1 MYVCRAN
8 HADGGIPVMPMPAT
22 NRQII
27 WVYQQNQSALGKIQ
41 AIERYAQRTIELKI
55 ISIDEDLPVIID
67 DASPYLPTPHGADL
81 VLDHL
86 KHPDLSHELAQ
97 MCRRSDIPVIASG
110 KKPPLE
116 DALTPR
122 TCCALTQHKGLGE
135 YGRVFGRP
143 EYSITIVNG
152 CIRSVE
158 TLRGAPCAATWD
170 AAQRIVGLDIETA
183 KVRIGLET
191 QFFCVADPS
200 AWDPIT
206 GKSPVHVA
214 AELHKAALLRALQ
227 AMEDSGSG
235 VAGNSQ

>member
-1 MYVCRAN
+1 M
-8 HADGGIPVMPMPAT
+8 
-22 NRQII
+22 RQAI
-27 WVYQQNQSALGKIQ
+27 WVYQQNQSAMGKIQ
-41 AIERYAQRTIELKI
+41 AIERYAKNAIDLKI
-55 ISIDEDLPVIID
+55 ISIDDTLPPIID
-67 DASPYLPTPHGADL
+67 DASFYLPPPHDADL

-86 KHPDLSHELAQ
+86 KHPDLSHALAQ
-97 MCRRSDIPVIASG
+97 LCRQAGIPVIASG

-122 TCCALTQHKGLGE
+122 TCCALTQQKKLGE

-143 EYSITIVNG
+143 EYRISIDEGRI
-152 CIRSVE
+152 SAVE

-170 AAQRIVGLDIETA
+170 AAERIVGLDIETA
-183 KVRIGLET
+183 KTRIGLET

-214 AELHKAALLRALQ
+214 AELHKAALVRALQ
-227 AMEDSGSG
+227 ALEDS
-235 VAGNSQ
+235 V

>member
-1 MYVCRAN
+1 M
-8 HADGGIPVMPMPAT
+8 GQT
-22 NRQII
+22 I
-27 WVYQQNQSALGKIQ
+27 WVYQQHQSAMGKIQ
-41 AIERYAQRTIELKI
+41 AIERYAKDTIDLKI
-55 ISIDEDLPVIID
+55 ISIDDALPPIID
-67 DASPYLPTPHGADL
+67 DASFYLPPPQGAEL

-86 KHPDLSHELAQ
+86 KHPDLSHALAQ
-97 MCRRSDIPVIASG
+97 LCRQAGIPVIASG

-122 TCCALTQHKGLGE
+122 TCCALTRQKKLGQ

-143 EYSITIVNG
+143 EYRISLEGDRI
-152 CIRSVE
+152 SAVE

-183 KVRIGLET
+183 KTRIGLET

-214 AELHKAALLRALQ
+214 AELHKAALVRALQ
-227 AMEDSGSG
+227 ALEDSRGG
-235 VAGNSQ
+235 VAKGSE

>member
-1 MYVCRAN
+1 MLMA
-8 HADGGIPVMPMPAT
+8 IEK
-22 NRQII
+22 RQTL
-27 WVYQQNQSALGKIQ
+27 WVYQQNRSAIGKIQ
-41 AIERYAQRTIELKI
+41 AIERFAPDAIDLKMITI
-55 ISIDEDLPVIID
+55 DDALPPIID
-67 DASPYLPTPHGADL
+67 DTSPYLPMPGSADL

-86 KHPDLSHELAQ
+86 THPDLSHALAQ
-97 MCRRSDIPVIASG
+97 WCRASGIPVIASG

-122 TCCALTQHKGLGE
+122 TCCALIQQNGLGA
-135 YGRVFGRP
+135 YGRLFGRP
-143 EYSITIVNG
+143 EYRVTTANG
-152 CIRSVE
+152 RVSAVE

-170 AAQRIVGLDIETA
+170 AAQRIVGLDLETA

-214 AELHKAALLRALQ
+214 ADLHKAALARALQ
-227 AMEDSGSG
+227 KAQDN
-235 VAGNSQ
+235 A

>member
-1 MYVCRAN
+1 M
-8 HADGGIPVMPMPAT
+8 GQT
-22 NRQII
+22 I
-27 WVYQQNQSALGKIQ
+27 WVYQQHQSALGKIQ
-41 AIERYAQRTIELKI
+41 AIERYAKSAIDLKI
-55 ISIDEDLPVIID
+55 ISIDDALPPIID
-67 DASPYLPTPHGADL
+67 DASAYLPPPQGADL

-86 KHPDLSHELAQ
+86 QHPDLSHTLAQ
-97 MCRRSDIPVIASG
+97 LCRKAGIPVIASG

-122 TCCALTQHKGLGE
+122 TCCALSRQKGLGE

-143 EYSITIVNG
+143 EYRISVKEGRI
-152 CIRSVE
+152 SAVE

-183 KVRIGLET
+183 KTRIGLET

-214 AELHKAALLRALQ
+214 AELHKAALVRALQ
-227 AMEDSGSG
+227 ALEENMNVQHRTSNVE
-235 VAGNSQ
+235 

>member
-1 MYVCRAN
+1 MSQAV
-8 HADGGIPVMPMPAT
+8 
-22 NRQII
+22 
-27 WVYQQNQSALGKIQ
+27 WVYQQNQSAMGKIQ
-41 AIERYAQRTIELKI
+41 AIERYAKNAIDLKI
-55 ISIDEDLPVIID
+55 ISIDDALPPIID
-67 DASPYLPTPHGADL
+67 DTALYLPPPQGAEL

-86 KHPDLSHELAQ
+86 KHPDLSHDLAQ
-97 MCRRSDIPVIASG
+97 LCRKAGIPVIASG

-122 TCCALTQHKGLGE
+122 TCCALTRQKKLGE

-143 EYSITIVNG
+143 EYRISVEAGRI
-152 CIRSVE
+152 SAVE
-158 TLRGAPCAATWD
+158 TLRGAPCSATWD

-183 KVRIGLET
+183 KTRIGLET

-214 AELHKAALLRALQ
+214 AELHKAALVRALQ
-227 AMEDSGSG
+227 ALEDSRFHVAKGSK
-235 VAGNSQ
+235 

>member
-1 MYVCRAN
+1 MAAGAYAAVHLN
-8 HADGGIPVMPMPAT
+8 YSMGQT
-22 NRQII
+22 I
-27 WVYQQNQSALGKIQ
+27 WVYQQNQSAIGKIQ
-41 AIERYAQRTIELKI
+41 AIERFAKSAIDLKI
-55 ISIDEDLPVIID
+55 ISIDDALPPIID
-67 DASPYLPTPHGADL
+67 DASFYLPPPQGADL

-86 KHPDLSHELAQ
+86 QHPDLSHALAQ
-97 MCRRSDIPVIASG
+97 LCRQAGIPVIASG

-122 TCCALTQHKGLGE
+122 TCCALIRQKGLGE
-135 YGRVFGRP
+135 YGRLFGRP
-143 EYSITIVNG
+143 EYRILVEEGRISA
-152 CIRSVE
+152 VE

-170 AAQRIVGLDIETA
+170 AAQRIVGLDIEAA
-183 KVRIGLET
+183 KTRIGLET

-227 AMEDSGSG
+227 EC
-235 VAGNSQ
+235 

>member
-1 MYVCRAN
+1 M
-8 HADGGIPVMPMPAT
+8 GQT
-22 NRQII
+22 I
-27 WVYQQNQSALGKIQ
+27 WVYQQHQSAMGKIQ
-41 AIERYAQRTIELKI
+41 AIERYAKDAIDLKI
-55 ISIDEDLPVIID
+55 ISINDALPPIID
-67 DASPYLPTPHGADL
+67 DDSFYLPSPQGADL

-86 KHPDLSHELAQ
+86 QHPDLSHALAQ
-97 MCRRSDIPVIASG
+97 LCRQAGIPVIASG

-122 TCCALTQHKGLGE
+122 TCCALTQQKKLGE

-143 EYSITIVNG
+143 EYRISVEAGRI
-152 CIRSVE
+152 SAVE

-183 KVRIGLET
+183 KTRIGLET

-214 AELHKAALLRALQ
+214 AELHKAALVRALQ
-227 AMEDSGSG
+227 ALEDSRGRVAKGSK
-235 VAGNSQ
+235 

>member
-1 MYVCRAN
+1 M
-8 HADGGIPVMPMPAT
+8 GQT
-22 NRQII
+22 I
-27 WVYQQNQSALGKIQ
+27 WVYQQHQSALGKIQ
-41 AIERYAQRTIELKI
+41 AIERYAKDTIELKI
-55 ISIDEDLPVIID
+55 ISIDDALPPIID
-67 DASPYLPTPHGADL
+67 DTSFYLPPPQGAEL

-86 KHPDLSHELAQ
+86 KHPDLSHALAQ
-97 MCRRSDIPVIASG
+97 LCRQAGIPLIASG

-122 TCCALTQHKGLGE
+122 TCCALIQQKKLGQ

-143 EYSITIVNG
+143 EYRISLEGDRI
-152 CIRSVE
+152 SAVE

-183 KVRIGLET
+183 KTRIGLET

-214 AELHKAALLRALQ
+214 AELHKAALVRALQ
-227 AMEDSGSG
+227 ALEDSRGG
-235 VAGNSQ
+235 VAKGSE